1 MPPRKI
7 ASNFRTNTNSKP
19 NPNRR
24 GEIVRITFQRIVFSS
39 SLTGG
44 VFAEIYDYAPD
55 KTHKTVRSFFDLKT
69 ICSILKCCIMP
80 TKKQVV
86 NDDDNNNNN
95 NNNSNNNNKLEI
107 NGMNMSQNVF

>member
-19 NPNRR
+19 NPCWR
-24 GEIVRITFQRIVFSS
+24 GVIVRITFQIIFFSS
-39 SLTGG
+39 SLTRG
-44 VFAEIYDYAPD
+44 VFAEIYVYAPC
-55 KTHKTVRSFFDLKT
+55 KTHKTVKSFFDLKT

-86 NDDDNNNNN
+86 NDDDDNNN